1 MKKRFF
7 AALLCICLV
16 LTLAP
21 AAAQAD
27 YAPNP
32 VTIYATIDGQ
42 PLKNASISVDIYWF
56 MGNQGIKLD
65 RTEAC
70 QTDSSGEALVYV
82 TGKSTGGAT
91 IYMFGVSYQNGLYV
105 SKYQDNAVT
114 ILSENESKWL
124 ETKLVPTKGKLTV
137 KNTYGPQSHV
147 TADSALASQSFTI
160 TGPDNYFKAV
170 TLDSSN
176 NFSFTT
182 DFLTSGNY
190 TVTEKPSIA
199 GYNVAVK
206 IDGAAA
212 SADAA
217 GNYSR
222 TVAVDALGRNIK
234 FENTFTSTTPVGSLR
249 ITKAF
254 GSGSAVTSGVFDFS
268 VTGDNNYSTTFTLDS
283 SNSYTKVLTLLKPGQ
298 YTVTELSPATVFEGS
313 PYLLT
318 VSANSN
324 GAGAQAISPVSGSYS
339 CEVAVAGN
347 QAASAA
353 FTNTYVQAATVKVT
367 VWGDNYEGQ
376 PVRLEKTGA
385 RYEGITVNRD
395 WWASNASADLYA
407 TPGECTV
414 YIIPLKRAGYAVT
427 VEGGVSYDKAVL
439 YPDAEGKYGL
449 PVTASLSAATE
460 VNFFL
465 TYTDNSPAAPS
476 CGFSFSGA
484 NAGKLM
490 GSTAKME
497 YSLDGGTAWVD
508 CTADT
513 ALPVGSISDANDIRV
528 RLKATG
534 TVAAGKIQTIDIT
547 RAATPAL
554 TVTQPAVINGT
565 GSINTGVAHEYKA
578 ASSAAWIS
586 ATGVTS
592 GLPAGKY
599 EVRVKAAGQALA
611 SAAQQLTVTAFVPAA
626 ESAPSAVFTAT
637 GADSGTLSNV
647 SAGLKYSTDGRSWT
661 DIPSAAD
668 IALTGLSV
676 GTLHVVKKGNG
687 TTTVDSAPQAIDI
700 TRAATPALTVTQPA
714 VINGTGSINTGVAHE
729 YRAASSAAWIS
740 ATGVTSGLPAG
751 KYEVRVKA
759 AAQALASAAQELTVT
774 AFVPPSPPVPDTAK
788 NYTLSFET
796 NGGSAVPS
804 VSRKENTAVDLTL
817 SMYSSTREGHSF
829 AGWYSDSAL
838 KNRVTSIT
846 LTKNTTV
853 YAGWSSSSVPSAT
866 PEEPFTDVSP
876 QDQFYGD
883 IIFVSGCGLMT
894 GDGGTTFGPNE
905 PATRAA
911 AAAAIWRMEGE
922 PEAAGKNGFTDVEEG
937 EWYAEAVGWAAEN
950 GIAGDGGGL
959 FRPDA
964 PATRE
969 QLALFFYNYAAYK
982 GYDTSVAGSLDAFSD
997 TGEVSAQAR
1006 DAVSWAVGAGLI
1018 TGGGTLDPQ
1027 RGATRAELA
1036 AMLHRFIEKYE
1047 LVEGVAPGGLTGW
1060 VLQADAPASDG
1071 AAGVVWPVVLVAAA
1085 LALVVFS
1092 LLRLKRRSGT
1102 GGRRNPAAK

>member
-234 FENTFTSTTPVGSLR
+234 FENTFTSTAPVGSLR

-254 GSGSAVTSGVFDFS
+254 GSGSAVTSGVFDYS

-298 YTVTELSPATVFEGS
+298 YTVTELSPATIFEGS

-395 WWASNASADLYA
+395 WWANSASADLYA

-414 YIIPLKRAGYAVT
+414 YIIPLQRAGYGVT

-439 YPDAEGKYGL
+439 SPDAEGKYGL

-460 VNFFL
+460 VNFF
-465 TYTDNSPAAPS
+465 
-476 CGFSFSGA
+476 
-484 NAGKLM
+484 
-490 GSTAKME
+490 
-497 YSLDGGTAWVD
+497 
-508 CTADT
+508 
-513 ALPVGSISDANDIRV
+513 
-528 RLKATG
+528 
-534 TVAAGKIQTIDIT
+534 
-547 RAATPAL
+547 
-554 TVTQPAVINGT
+554 
-565 GSINTGVAHEYKA
+565 
-578 ASSAAWIS
+578 
-586 ATGVTS
+586 
-592 GLPAGKY
+592 
-599 EVRVKAAGQALA
+599 
-611 SAAQQLTVTAFVPAA
+611 
-626 ESAPSAVFTAT
+626 
-637 GADSGTLSNV
+637 
-647 SAGLKYSTDGRSWT
+647 
-661 DIPSAAD
+661 
-668 IALTGLSV
+668 
-676 GTLHVVKKGNG
+676 
-687 TTTVDSAPQAIDI
+687 
-700 TRAATPALTVTQPA
+700 
-714 VINGTGSINTGVAHE
+714 
-729 YRAASSAAWIS
+729 
-740 ATGVTSGLPAG
+740 
-751 KYEVRVKA
+751 
-759 AAQALASAAQELTVT
+759 
-774 AFVPPSPPVPDTAK
+774 
-788 NYTLSFET
+788 
-796 NGGSAVPS
+796 
-804 VSRKENTAVDLTL
+804 
-817 SMYSSTREGHSF
+817 
-829 AGWYSDSAL
+829 
-838 KNRVTSIT
+838 
-846 LTKNTTV
+846 
-853 YAGWSSSSVPSAT
+853 
-866 PEEPFTDVSP
+866 
-876 QDQFYGD
+876 
-883 IIFVSGCGLMT
+883 
-894 GDGGTTFGPNE
+894 
-905 PATRAA
+905 
-911 AAAAIWRMEGE
+911 
-922 PEAAGKNGFTDVEEG
+922 
-937 EWYAEAVGWAAEN
+937 
-950 GIAGDGGGL
+950 
-959 FRPDA
+959 
-964 PATRE
+964 
-969 QLALFFYNYAAYK
+969 
-982 GYDTSVAGSLDAFSD
+982 
-997 TGEVSAQAR
+997 
-1006 DAVSWAVGAGLI
+1006 
-1018 TGGGTLDPQ
+1018 
-1027 RGATRAELA
+1027 
-1036 AMLHRFIEKYE
+1036 
-1047 LVEGVAPGGLTGW
+1047 
-1060 VLQADAPASDG
+1060 
-1071 AAGVVWPVVLVAAA
+1071 
-1085 LALVVFS
+1085 
-1092 LLRLKRRSGT
+1092 
-1102 GGRRNPAAK
+1102 

>member
-234 FENTFTSTTPVGSLR
+234 FENTFTSTAPVGSLR

-254 GSGSAVTSGVFDFS
+254 GSGSAVTSGVFDYS

-298 YTVTELSPATVFEGS
+298 YTVTELSPATIFEGS

-324 GAGAQAISPVSGSYS
+324 GAGTQAISPVSGSYS

-414 YIIPLKRAGYAVT
+414 YIIPLKRAGYGVT

-439 YPDAEGKYGL
+439 SPDAEGKYGL

-490 GSTAKME
+490 GSTTKME

-513 ALPVGSISDANDIRV
+513 ALPVDSISDANDIRV

-565 GSINTGVAHEYKA
+565 GSINTGVAH
-578 ASSAAWIS
+578 
-586 ATGVTS
+586 
-592 GLPAGKY
+592 
-599 EVRVKAAGQALA
+599 
-611 SAAQQLTVTAFVPAA
+611 
-626 ESAPSAVFTAT
+626 
-637 GADSGTLSNV
+637 
-647 SAGLKYSTDGRSWT
+647 
-661 DIPSAAD
+661 
-668 IALTGLSV
+668 
-676 GTLHVVKKGNG
+676 
-687 TTTVDSAPQAIDI
+687 
-700 TRAATPALTVTQPA
+700 
-714 VINGTGSINTGVAHE
+714 
-729 YRAASSAAWIS
+729 
-740 ATGVTSGLPAG
+740 
-751 KYEVRVKA
+751 
-759 AAQALASAAQELTVT
+759 
-774 AFVPPSPPVPDTAK
+774 
-788 NYTLSFET
+788 
-796 NGGSAVPS
+796 
-804 VSRKENTAVDLTL
+804 
-817 SMYSSTREGHSF
+817 
-829 AGWYSDSAL
+829 
-838 KNRVTSIT
+838 
-846 LTKNTTV
+846 
-853 YAGWSSSSVPSAT
+853 
-866 PEEPFTDVSP
+866 
-876 QDQFYGD
+876 
-883 IIFVSGCGLMT
+883 
-894 GDGGTTFGPNE
+894 
-905 PATRAA
+905 
-911 AAAAIWRMEGE
+911 
-922 PEAAGKNGFTDVEEG
+922 
-937 EWYAEAVGWAAEN
+937 
-950 GIAGDGGGL
+950 
-959 FRPDA
+959 
-964 PATRE
+964 
-969 QLALFFYNYAAYK
+969 
-982 GYDTSVAGSLDAFSD
+982 
-997 TGEVSAQAR
+997 
-1006 DAVSWAVGAGLI
+1006 
-1018 TGGGTLDPQ
+1018 
-1027 RGATRAELA
+1027 
-1036 AMLHRFIEKYE
+1036 
-1047 LVEGVAPGGLTGW
+1047 
-1060 VLQADAPASDG
+1060 
-1071 AAGVVWPVVLVAAA
+1071 
-1085 LALVVFS
+1085 
-1092 LLRLKRRSGT
+1092 
-1102 GGRRNPAAK
+1102 